1 METLNTKKNRKI
13 LPGGILIILLV
24 FTFVSAS
31 DFEIAEWKGTH
42 NQTILEEGE
51 LQKESDAKL
60 IFTFDDEENV
70 FKDVS
75 VFNNQIKTNSPS
87 KSTDCKFGNTCLEF
101 DGIDDYLFI
110 SEINPSLNFSGET
123 EITLS
128 AWINL
133 KAVED
138 AQEDWILV
146 RKNGVF
152 HVRMSIYRSKLYCYS
167 INEVGISTQIGKPL
181 TLKEN
186 NQWFNIACAFDFN
199 NDMVT
204 YYQSGLKIGEE
215 DFIGEHF
222 EGEGKDFLIG
232 KNGGNTQYF
241 KGKMQCLQA
250 WNKSLTIEEIQTI
263 NNSESCNENY
273 LDPKATFKMEEY
285 SKEIQNYNNNKNNAD
300 IGAFFTEEGK
310 LNGGIEFD
318 GIDDSITITNSSSS
332 LHFSN
337 NYFSISGWFKSK
349 TNNSAQ
355 RNILLGKYGGGSTYQ
370 WDIEVDATK
379 KLVGNIYKCNGIN
392 VISTKSNALVNDNVW
407 HHFVALYY
415 TSPASENV
423 RLFID
428 GAETST
434 LIADTSLIND
444 YCTDTKGD
452 AVIGAR
458 NPTNPEHFF
467 NGTIDE
473 LQIFNRT
480 LSEEEIKELYE
491 ESQHFIYQK
500 ANYQSVIHSSLD
512 YTNVNNFKWKSVEFK
527 GELKDSTLKSKSG
540 NCDEIESKE
549 FQNATKEENIF
560 FLDNAT
566 EQCMQFELYLGDTR
580 SLTPS
585 LDSYIINIEEI
596 TTNPPLITILNPKDG
611 STHNN
616 KEIKLEISIEDLVSS
631 IDSCWYNLENI
642 NTTFNCLSNTTI
654 TGKEGEN
661 NIKVYINN
669 SLNKIN
675 MSESKFTIETKEKI
689 KETPEQTS
697 SSSSSSSKETGG
709 SQKGILISEQK
720 DPINTNQIKK
730 ESKPITNNHGTT
742 QIQEEIQT
750 IKIREKPIGKE
761 TEVTNI
767 QIPIKFKLSL
777 ILITT
782 TLGIIFI
789 ITTLKYTPVKNIKP
803 KLMRNKIQ
811 EIIDSVTRERDVHAR
826 HKPRYKFKIY

>member
-181 TLKEN
+181 TLK
-186 NQWFNIACAFDFN
+186 
-199 NDMVT
+199 
-204 YYQSGLKIGEE
+204 
-215 DFIGEHF
+215 
-222 EGEGKDFLIG
+222 
-232 KNGGNTQYF
+232 
-241 KGKMQCLQA
+241 
-250 WNKSLTIEEIQTI
+250 EIQTI

-458 NPTNPEHFF
+458 NPTNQEHFF

-512 YTNVNNFKWKSVEFK
+512 YINLSNFKWKSIEFK

-549 FQNATKEENIF
+549 FQIA
-560 FLDNAT
+560 
-566 EQCMQFELYLGDTR
+566 
-580 SLTPS
+580 
-585 LDSYIINIEEI
+585 YIV
-596 TTNPPLITILNPKDG
+596 L
-611 STHNN
+611 
-616 KEIKLEISIEDLVSS
+616 
-631 IDSCWYNLENI
+631 
-642 NTTFNCLSNTTI
+642 
-654 TGKEGEN
+654 
-661 NIKVYINN
+661 
-669 SLNKIN
+669 
-675 MSESKFTIETKEKI
+675 
-689 KETPEQTS
+689 
-697 SSSSSSSKETGG
+697 
-709 SQKGILISEQK
+709 
-720 DPINTNQIKK
+720 
-730 ESKPITNNHGTT
+730 
-742 QIQEEIQT
+742 
-750 IKIREKPIGKE
+750 
-761 TEVTNI
+761 
-767 QIPIKFKLSL
+767 
-777 ILITT
+777 
-782 TLGIIFI
+782 
-789 ITTLKYTPVKNIKP
+789 
-803 KLMRNKIQ
+803 
-811 EIIDSVTRERDVHAR
+811 
-826 HKPRYKFKIY
+826 